1 MEGVSGAM
9 PYPRST
15 NLRVIERHYWSRANR
30 VERSYSTSGCAVVV
44 AALAK
49 E

>member
-9 PYPRST
+9 PYPYST
-15 NLRVIERHYWSRANR
+15 DLRVTERHYWSRADR

-44 AALAK
+44 AAFAK

>member
-1 MEGVSGAM
+1 ML
-9 PYPRST
+9 YPCST
-15 NLRVIERHYWSRANR
+15 YLRVIERHYWSRADR

-44 AALAK
+44 AALIK

>member
-30 VERSYSTSGCAVVV
+30 VERSYSTSGCTVVV